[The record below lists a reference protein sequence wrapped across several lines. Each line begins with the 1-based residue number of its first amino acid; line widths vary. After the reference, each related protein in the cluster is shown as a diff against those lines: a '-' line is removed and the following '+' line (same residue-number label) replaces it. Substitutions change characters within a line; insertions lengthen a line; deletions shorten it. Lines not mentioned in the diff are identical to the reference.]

1 MGEYKFS
8 VNSSLSSIEY
18 QSSVNTSGLPSS
30 SSSQSY
36 FADDG
41 PQQLQDVAVK
51 QQISQSP
58 VNGDH
63 QQLPSTK
70 GTVKEDS
77 VLAAL
82 GGGGGD
88 KSSGGPQMQLP
99 SSYNNEASLNVI
111 NSSTNSS
118 TSSLWSASVDD
129 TLIHGLNASAAAN
142 NANFPNTL
150 YNTGLGPHH
159 QQQQP
164 QQHHHRRQ
172 ASGATHNFPHNLSR
186 QLQQSA
192 HPQNLYM
199 ASKGYSW
206 SQSHQNSWLNSSQN
220 QSAGR
225 KPNTNYNHH
234 QHQST
239 PMNSSKFRR
248 STSYP
253 GKGLFNQNSTT
264 FDINNIDETDV
275 MSYQVR
281 FLNHF
286 KL

>member
-18 QSSVNTSGLPSS
+18 QSSVNTSGLQSSS

-51 QQISQSP
+51 QQISPSP

-70 GTVKEDS
+70 GSVKEDS

-82 GGGGGD
+82 GGGGGGGD

-142 NANFPNTL
+142 NAV
-150 YNTGLGPHH
+150 
-159 QQQQP
+159 
-164 QQHHHRRQ
+164 
-172 ASGATHNFPHNLSR
+172 S
-186 QLQQSA
+186 
-192 HPQNLYM
+192 
-199 ASKGYSW
+199 
-206 SQSHQNSWLNSSQN
+206 
-220 QSAGR
+220 
-225 KPNTNYNHH
+225 
-234 QHQST
+234 
-239 PMNSSKFRR
+239 
-248 STSYP
+248 
-253 GKGLFNQNSTT
+253 
-264 FDINNIDETDV
+264 
-275 MSYQVR
+275 
-281 FLNHF
+281 
-286 KL
+286 

>member
-51 QQISQSP
+51 QQISPSP

-77 VLAAL
+77 VLAVL

-142 NANFPNTL
+142 NAVSCALKNTMIL
-150 YNTGLGPHH
+150 YYVELT
-159 QQQQP
+159 
-164 QQHHHRRQ
+164 
-172 ASGATHNFPHNLSR
+172 ALSCIFTCQKSR
-186 QLQQSA
+186 HYYVLT
-192 HPQNLYM
+192 Y
-199 ASKGYSW
+199 
-206 SQSHQNSWLNSSQN
+206 
-220 QSAGR
+220 
-225 KPNTNYNHH
+225 
-234 QHQST
+234 
-239 PMNSSKFRR
+239 
-248 STSYP
+248 
-253 GKGLFNQNSTT
+253 LFNLT
-264 FDINNIDETDV
+264 FI
-275 MSYQVR
+275 
-281 FLNHF
+281 FLLVF
-286 KL
+286 LIKQ

>member
-51 QQISQSP
+51 HQISPSP

-82 GGGGGD
+82 SGGGD
-88 KSSGGPQMQLP
+88 KSSGGSQMQLP

-142 NANFPNTL
+142 NAVSCALKKLNDFIKCRVN
-150 YNTGLGPHH
+150 N
-159 QQQQP
+159 
-164 QQHHHRRQ
+164 
-172 ASGATHNFPHNLSR
+172 SVTHFH
-186 QLQQSA
+186 
-192 HPQNLYM
+192 
-199 ASKGYSW
+199 
-206 SQSHQNSWLNSSQN
+206 
-220 QSAGR
+220 
-225 KPNTNYNHH
+225 KPKVVMYLL
-234 QHQST
+234 
-239 PMNSSKFRR
+239 P
-248 STSYP
+248 Y
-253 GKGLFNQNSTT
+253 LFNLILIFHLFS
-264 FDINNIDETDV
+264 
-275 MSYQVR
+275 
-281 FLNHF
+281 
-286 KL
+286 

>member
-51 QQISQSP
+51 QQISSSP

-63 QQLPSTK
+63 QQLPATK

-82 GGGGGD
+82 GGSGGGGD
-88 KSSGGPQMQLP
+88 KSSGGQQMQLP
-99 SSYNNEASLNVI
+99 SSYSNEASLNVI

-142 NANFPNTL
+142 NAVSYL
-150 YNTGLGPHH
+150 H
-159 QQQQP
+159 QKC
-164 QQHHHRRQ
+164 
-172 ASGATHNFPHNLSR
+172 A
-186 QLQQSA
+186 
-192 HPQNLYM
+192 Y
-199 ASKGYSW
+199 
-206 SQSHQNSWLNSSQN
+206 
-220 QSAGR
+220 
-225 KPNTNYNHH
+225 
-234 QHQST
+234 
-239 PMNSSKFRR
+239 
-248 STSYP
+248 
-253 GKGLFNQNSTT
+253 
-264 FDINNIDETDV
+264 V
-275 MSYQVR
+275 V
-281 FLNHF
+281 
-286 KL
+286 

>member
-51 QQISQSP
+51 QQISPSP

-82 GGGGGD
+82 GGGGD

-142 NANFPNTL
+142 NAVSYALKNTMIL
-150 YNTGLGPHH
+150 YYVVFNV
-159 QQQQP
+159 
-164 QQHHHRRQ
+164 
-172 ASGATHNFPHNLSR
+172 LS
-186 QLQQSA
+186 
-192 HPQNLYM
+192 YIFT
-199 ASKGYSW
+199 
-206 SQSHQNSWLNSSQN
+206 N
-220 QSAGR
+220 Q
-225 KPNTNYNHH
+225 
-234 QHQST
+234 
-239 PMNSSKFRR
+239 
-248 STSYP
+248 
-253 GKGLFNQNSTT
+253 
-264 FDINNIDETDV
+264 
-275 MSYQVR
+275 
-281 FLNHF
+281 
-286 KL
+286 KLIHYYVLIYL

>member
-51 QQISQSP
+51 QQISPSP

-82 GGGGGD
+82 GGSGGD
-88 KSSGGPQMQLP
+88 KPSGGPQMQLP

-142 NANFPNTL
+142 NAVSYALKNTM
-150 YNTGLGPHH
+150 
-159 QQQQP
+159 
-164 QQHHHRRQ
+164 
-172 ASGATHNFPHNLSR
+172 
-186 QLQQSA
+186 
-192 HPQNLYM
+192 NLYYVELKVL
-199 ASKGYSW
+199 S
-206 SQSHQNSWLNSSQN
+206 
-220 QSAGR
+220 
-225 KPNTNYNHH
+225 
-234 QHQST
+234 
-239 PMNSSKFRR
+239 
-248 STSYP
+248 
-253 GKGLFNQNSTT
+253 
-264 FDINNIDETDV
+264 
-275 MSYQVR
+275 
-281 FLNHF
+281 
-286 KL
+286 

>member
-36 FADDG
+36 FVDDN
-41 PQQLQDVAVK
+41 QQQQDVAVK
-51 QQISQSP
+51 QQISPSP

-63 QQLPSTK
+63 QQLPVTK

-82 GGGGGD
+82 GGGD
-88 KSSGGPQMQLP
+88 KSSGGQQMQLP

-142 NANFPNTL
+142 NAVSLHLEINLNFVNTFL
-150 YNTGLGPHH
+150 FGCI
-159 QQQQP
+159 
-164 QQHHHRRQ
+164 
-172 ASGATHNFPHNLSR
+172 
-186 QLQQSA
+186 
-192 HPQNLYM
+192 
-199 ASKGYSW
+199 YS
-206 SQSHQNSWLNSSQN
+206 N
-220 QSAGR
+220 
-225 KPNTNYNHH
+225 
-234 QHQST
+234 
-239 PMNSSKFRR
+239 
-248 STSYP
+248 
-253 GKGLFNQNSTT
+253 
-264 FDINNIDETDV
+264 
-275 MSYQVR
+275 
-281 FLNHF
+281 
-286 KL
+286 KLKVV